1 MLRAAEAEGMRV
13 AWDLCHYGWPDGLDV
28 FSAAFVDRLSR
39 YAAAFARL
47 HLAETG
53 RAPVTCPVNEIS
65 FLAWAGG
72 DMGRMNP
79 ATRDRGGELK
89 VQLVRAAIAATRAMQ
104 EAVPGTRVLTI
115 EPVIHIAPIAGQDPA
130 IAAAHVEAAFQA
142 WDMIAGRAAPGL
154 GGAPELLDVVGVN
167 YYWNNQWLCTSARQV
182 EQQWLCDGEPI
193 SSFDLRARPLRDLL
207 AGVHQRY
214 QRPVLI
220 AETSIEGDHRA
231 AWLRHVCTEARAA
244 MVAGVPL
251 EGVCLYPV
259 LSHPGWDDDR
269 YCPNGLLEMEVQG
282 DRRVEHAPLAAELR
296 RQTRLF
302 ESVLAGRNVD
312 GE

>member
-79 ATRDRGGELK
+79 ARATAGGAQGPARPRRHRGDARD
-89 VQLVRAAIAATRAMQ
+89 A

-115 EPVIHIAPIAGQDPA
+115 EPVIHIAPIAARTPPSRRRM
-130 IAAAHVEAAFQA
+130 
-142 WDMIAGRAAPGL
+142 WRPRSRPG
-154 GGAPELLDVVGVN
+154 
-167 YYWNNQWLCTSARQV
+167 T
-182 EQQWLCDGEPI
+182 
-193 SSFDLRARPLRDLL
+193 
-207 AGVHQRY
+207 
-214 QRPVLI
+214 
-220 AETSIEGDHRA
+220 
-231 AWLRHVCTEARAA
+231 
-244 MVAGVPL
+244 
-251 EGVCLYPV
+251 
-259 LSHPGWDDDR
+259 
-269 YCPNGLLEMEVQG
+269 
-282 DRRVEHAPLAAELR
+282 
-296 RQTRLF
+296 
-302 ESVLAGRNVD
+302 
-312 GE
+312 